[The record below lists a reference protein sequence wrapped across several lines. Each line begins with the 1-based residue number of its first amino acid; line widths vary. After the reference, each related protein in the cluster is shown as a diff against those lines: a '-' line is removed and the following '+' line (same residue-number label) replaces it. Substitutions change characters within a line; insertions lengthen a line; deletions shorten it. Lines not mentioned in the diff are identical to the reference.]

1 MKMKFKAAAVATVA
15 LAGLVGA
22 GMTVSAQAQV
32 LKKHRVLTVKKR
44 HAAPVVAVAP
54 APAPGPGAVI
64 AAPINAAS
72 TVVGLPFQA
81 LGAVFPVGGPRAGGV
96 TAVRYANSG
105 AEEAK
110 IDEGFATPVPVDK
123 SGPIFVV
130 QNGDPTISPLV
141 FIGAPIAVAG
151 TIAQTPFKLLALPF
165 GG

>member
-22 GMTVSAQAQV
+22 GMTVSAQAET
-32 LKKHRVLTVKKR
+32 LKKHRVLTVKK
-44 HAAPVVAVAP
+44 HHVAPVVAAAP
-54 APAPGPGAVI
+54 APAPGPGTIVT
-64 AAPINAAS
+64 APLNAAS

-81 LGAVFPVGGPRAGGV
+81 LGAVFPVGGPRSGGV
-96 TAVRYANSG
+96 TAVRYVNAG
-105 AEEAK
+105 PEEAK

-141 FIGAPIAVAG
+141 FIGAPIAAAG
-151 TIAQTPFKLLALPF
+151 TIAQTPFRILAVPF